1 MVVCVQALA
10 INHISLVQFFLR
22 NKIDMGYCLLTSEC
36 YEEEVGHEMYEYIS
50 DLPKNKVNC

>member
-1 MVVCVQALA
+1 
-10 INHISLVQFFLR
+10 
-22 NKIDMGYCLLTSEC
+22 MGYCLLTSEC